1 MVLSKCTAVGK
12 RGFIR
17 TLTANNLLTTITG
30 VTVQLNSAINI
41 TMVMSVGV
49 KAFTEEKARD

>member
-1 MVLSKCTAVGK
+1 MVLSKCTAIGK

-41 TMVMSVGV
+41 TMAMSVGV